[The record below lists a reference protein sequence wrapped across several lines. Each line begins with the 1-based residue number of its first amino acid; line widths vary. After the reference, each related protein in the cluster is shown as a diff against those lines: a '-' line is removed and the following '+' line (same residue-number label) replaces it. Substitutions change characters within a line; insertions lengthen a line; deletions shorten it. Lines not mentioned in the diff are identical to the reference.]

1 MKEIIYF
8 SKSQSVFILDQTLL
22 PFKVK
27 YVESKNYKSIIKLIK
42 KLSIRGAPAIGVA
55 GSFAAYLAIKDLKS
69 KSKINLIKD
78 ITKRLNEIGSSRPT
92 AVNLMWSIKRFH
104 NLLLSNST
112 KDHKDLTDL
121 FLKEA
126 KYIFNHEKKVS
137 TLISKIGS
145 SIFFKNCKVITH
157 CNTGSLAT
165 TGPGTALGVIKI
177 ANKRYKGIQVFA
189 TETRP
194 LMQGSR
200 LTVWECEQNNID
212 CTLITDSMVSH
223 VIKENR
229 INLVIV
235 GADRVAINGDIANK
249 IGTYQ
254 LAIACNYHK
263 IPFYVAA
270 PLSTFDFNSKNG
282 EDIVI
287 EQRSSDEVK
296 KIMGYQIS
304 KAKKIA
310 NPAFDVTPRELVSGI
325 ITEKGIIKN
334 PNKKIISKLKDYCC

>member
-78 ITKRLNEIGSSRPT
+78 VTKRLNEIGSSRPT
-92 AVNLMWSIKRFH
+92 AVNLMWSMKRFH

-112 KDHKDLTDL
+112 KDHIDLTNL

-145 SIFFKNCKVITH
+145 SIFFKNSKVITH

-223 VIKENR
+223 VIKENQ

-287 EQRSSDEVK
+287 EQRSSDEVT

>member
-1 MKEIIYF
+1 M
-8 SKSQSVFILDQTLL
+8 
-22 PFKVK
+22 
-27 YVESKNYKSIIKLIK
+27 
-42 KLSIRGAPAIGVA
+42 
-55 GSFAAYLAIKDLKS
+55 
-69 KSKINLIKD
+69 
-78 ITKRLNEIGSSRPT
+78 
-92 AVNLMWSIKRFH
+92 
-104 NLLLSNST
+104 
-112 KDHKDLTDL
+112 
-121 FLKEA
+121 
-126 KYIFNHEKKVS
+126 
-137 TLISKIGS
+137 
-145 SIFFKNCKVITH
+145 
-157 CNTGSLAT
+157 AT

-229 INLVIV
+229 INLVVV

-282 EDIVI
+282 EDIVL

-310 NPAFDVTPRELVSGI
+310 NPAFDITPRELVSGI